1 MDNMDEVNQA
11 IGKRL
16 RIIRSIFN
24 EGGKL
29 SAQQFAFLLN
39 ETRDKIIS
47 YELGRSSL
55 PVRLLIELYNRGIN
69 IIWLLTGDGEIFAKN
84 EAGRR
89 FKQNIKLDANA
100 KSEIEGL
107 LKINTP
113 NINFPMVKVAAG
125 KISKSPQK
133 DEPAKE

>member
-1 MDNMDEVNQA
+1 MDEINKA

-16 RIIRSIFN
+16 RLIRNIFN

-47 YELGRSSL
+47 YELGRSAI
-55 PVRLLIELYNRGIN
+55 PIRMLIELYNRGIN
-69 IIWLLTGDGEIFAKN
+69 IIWLLTGEGDIFAKN

-89 FKQNIKLDANA
+89 FKQNIKFDINS
-100 KSEIEGL
+100 KSEIEKL
-107 LKINTP
+107 MKIDDADHD
-113 NINFPMVKVAAG
+113 FPILKVAAG
-125 KISKSPQK
+125 KIPKKSKEK
-133 DEPAKE
+133 KENTD

>member
-1 MDNMDEVNQA
+1 MDNINSE

-16 RIIRSIFN
+16 RLVRNIFN

-47 YELGRSSL
+47 YELGRSSIPIRML
-55 PVRLLIELYNRGIN
+55 VELYNRGIN
-69 IIWLLTGDGEIFAKN
+69 IIWLLTGEGDIFAKN

-89 FKQNIKLDANA
+89 FKNNIKFEINA
-100 KSEIEGL
+100 KSEIEKL
-107 LKINTP
+107 MKIDDADRD
-113 NINFPMVKVAAG
+113 FPILKVAAG
-125 KISKSPQK
+125 KIVKSSK
-133 DEPAKE
+133 KEENKNNK

>member
-1 MDNMDEVNQA
+1 MDELNQA

-16 RIIRSIFN
+16 RLVRYIFN

-47 YELGRSSL
+47 YELGRSSI
-55 PVRLLIELYNRGIN
+55 PVRMLIELYKRGIN
-69 IIWLLTGDGEIFAKN
+69 IIWLLTGEGEIFAKN

-89 FKQNIKLDANA
+89 FKHSIKLDANA
-100 KSEIEGL
+100 DIENL
-107 LKINTP
+107 VKIDDGNY
-113 NINFPMVKVAAG
+113 NFPILKVAAG
-125 KISKSPQK
+125 KIAKSTK
-133 DEPAKE
+133 KEDE

>member
-1 MDNMDEVNQA
+1 MDEINKA

-16 RIIRSIFN
+16 RLIRNIFN

-47 YELGRSSL
+47 YELGRSAI
-55 PVRLLIELYNRGIN
+55 PIRMLIELYNRGIN
-69 IIWLLTGDGEIFAKN
+69 IIWLLTGDGDIFAKN

-89 FKQNIKLDANA
+89 FKQNIKFEINS
-100 KSEIEGL
+100 KSEIEKL
-107 LKINTP
+107 MKIDDAGND
-113 NINFPMVKVAAG
+113 FPILKVAAG
-125 KISKSPQK
+125 KIPKKQRDKNQNP
-133 DEPAKE
+133 D